1 MMSYMIAAIQDKETI
16 RRHLL
21 TDRAYTAYAL
31 GDLEPPYNASAA
43 WYAATRQG
51 QIEALALV
59 YSGLE
64 PPALF
69 LMGDG
74 AALDA
79 LLQCDDL
86 PGRALYNV
94 KPGGES
100 VLQAHYEVEHRSEM
114 LRMMVTVDAFTDPAA
129 GQTVTPARLTRDD
142 AGAMARLLAE
152 AASHDGRDPDDIA
165 FTPDM
170 VDKGPY
176 AGIYE
181 GGVLIAM
188 AGTHLVAPGAGLATL
203 GNVVVRPGCRGRGLG
218 TVVSQA
224 VTERLLAD
232 GYDPIVLNVHR
243 SNQPAIRIYERLGYR
258 TACTFVEGMATR
270 REYRNLNTRPC

>member
-1 MMSYMIAAIQDKETI
+1 MSYTITPIQDTEII

-21 TDRAYTAYAL
+21 TDRGYAAYAL
-31 GDLEPPYNASAA
+31 GDLEPPYNDSAA
-43 WYAATRQG
+43 WIAATRQG

-86 PGRALYNV
+86 PGRALFNIE
-94 KPGGES
+94 PGGES
-100 VLQAHYEVEHRSEM
+100 VLQAHYEIEHRSVM
-114 LRMMVTVDAFTDPAA
+114 LRMMVTVDAFTDPIA

-142 AGAMARLLAE
+142 AGAMTRLLAE
-152 AASHDGRDPDDIA
+152 TASHDDRDPEDIA

-188 AGTHLVAPGAGLATL
+188 AGTHLVAPGAGLAAL

-218 TVVSQA
+218 TVVSRA

-232 GYDPIVLNVHR
+232 GYDPVVLNVHR
-243 SNQPAIRIYERLGYR
+243 SNRPAIRIYERLGYR

-270 REYRNLNTRPC
+270 RENIAT